1 MHLLNKAREYCNAV
15 GCRRR
20 ILLKYFQEEAPGPD
34 RSGTVACCDNCRQ
47 AASGGAAGSGGTD
60 ARAPRDVTRE
70 AAMLL
75 MAVRECG
82 EFYGLG
88 MVRRGASR
96 PLSDSLIPPAPRE
109 RDTSSLCLFTYCFPF
124 CIPLYQ
130 PVDVLMGKNVAKVR
144 EKGFDKLQSYG
155 KGKPLQSEAWWKAFA
170 EQITGAQ
177 LRLLEIVTKDKY
189 R

>member
-47 AASGGAAGSGGTD
+47 AASGGAAGLGGAD
-60 ARAPRDVTRE
+60 ARVPRDVTRE

-82 EFYGLG
+82 ESYGLG
-88 MVRRGASR
+88 MVRGGPTRFRPWFPPPPGSAANFVLVFSRITIFLASL
-96 PLSDSLIPPAPRE
+96 PISPW
-109 RDTSSLCLFTYCFPF
+109 TC
-124 CIPLYQ
+124 
-130 PVDVLMGKNVAKVR
+130 
-144 EKGFDKLQSYG
+144 
-155 KGKPLQSEAWWKAFA
+155 
-170 EQITGAQ
+170 
-177 LRLLEIVTKDKY
+177 
-189 R
+189 